1 MEWNPVLLTDSYKV
15 SHHAQYPPGT
25 TRIYSYFESRGGRFE
40 EVVFFGLQYL
50 LAEYLA
56 GAVVRREH
64 LDEAES
70 FLAAHLGDS
79 RIFHRAGW
87 EHVLA
92 RHGGR
97 LPLRV
102 RAVPEG
108 TVVPTRNVLLTVENT
123 DPACYWL
130 TSYVET
136 LLVQLWYGTTVA
148 TLSRELRKLLLGFLE
163 KTGTPAEIDQKLHDF
178 GFRGVS
184 SVESAAVGGAAHL
197 LSFSGTDNLAG
208 IRLAQRIYA
217 AAMPGLSIPAAEHT
231 TVIAWGA
238 ENEERAY
245 AHMLDTY
252 PRGTV
257 SVVSDSWDV
266 LRACRELWG
275 GRLRERVL
283 ARAGTL
289 VVRPDS
295 GDPPRTVLQVLETLG
310 QRFGAREN
318 PKGYRV
324 LPPQVRVIQGDGM
337 DYEQVERVLAT
348 LADHRWSADN
358 LVFGMGGA
366 LLQRLHRDTQRF
378 AFKCSWTE
386 VLGRGRD
393 VSKAPLTDPAKRSKP
408 GRLALVRTP
417 QGLATV
423 PESEAAGRDLLVE
436 VFRDG
441 ELLHR
446 DDFEALRARAREGLL
461 PA

>member
-1 MEWNPVLLTDSYKV
+1 VEWNPILLTDSYKA

-25 TRIYSYFESRGGRFE
+25 TRVYSYLESRGGRFD

-50 LAEYLA
+50 LHEYLA

-64 LDEAES
+64 VDEAEA
-70 FLAAHLGDS
+70 FFAAHLGQP

-97 LPLRV
+97 LPLAI

-108 TVVPTRNVLLTVENT
+108 TVVPTHNALLTVENT
-123 DPACYWL
+123 DPACFWL
-130 TSYVET
+130 TNYLET
-136 LLVQLWYGTTVA
+136 LLVQVWYGTTVA
-148 TLSRELRKLLLGFLE
+148 TLSRELRKLILRSLE
-163 KTGTPAEIDQKLHDF
+163 KTGTPAEIDARLHDF

-208 IRLAQRIYA
+208 VRLAQRIYA
-217 AAMPGLSIPAAEHT
+217 AETPGFSIPAAEHST
-231 TVIAWGA
+231 ITAWGP
-238 ENEERAY
+238 EHEERAY

-252 PRGTV
+252 PSGAV

-283 ARAGTL
+283 ARQGTL

-295 GDPPRTVLQVLETLG
+295 GDPVDTVLQVLEALG
-310 QRFGAREN
+310 QRFGAQVN
-318 PKGYRV
+318 AKGYRV
-324 LPPQVRVIQGDGM
+324 LPPQLRVIQGDAV
-337 DYEQVERVLAT
+337 DYEQAERILGT

-358 LVFGMGGA
+358 LLFGMGGA
-366 LLQRLHRDTQRF
+366 LLQKLHRDTQRF

-386 VLGRGRD
+386 AMGRGRD
-393 VSKAPLTDPAKRSKP
+393 VSKAPVTDPGKRSKA

-423 PESEAAGRDLLVE
+423 PEREAQGRDLLVPF
-436 VFRDG
+436 FRDG
-441 ELLHR
+441 ELLRR
-446 DDFEALRARAREGLL
+446 DRFDELRARAREGLV
-461 PA
+461 PG

>member
-1 MEWNPVLLTDSYKV
+1 VDWNPILLTDSYKA

-25 TRIYSYFESRGGRFE
+25 TRVYSYFESRGGRFD
-40 EVVFFGLQYL
+40 EVVFFGLQHL
-50 LAEYLA
+50 LLEYLA

-64 LDEAES
+64 VEEAHA
-70 FLAAHLGDS
+70 FFAAHLGQPG
-79 RIFHRAGW
+79 IFHRAGW

-97 LPLRV
+97 LPLSI

-108 TVVPTRNVLLTVENT
+108 TVVPTHNVLMTVENT
-123 DPACYWL
+123 DPACFWL
-130 TSYVET
+130 TNYVET
-136 LLVQLWYGTTVA
+136 LLVQVWYGTTVA
-148 TLSRELRKLLLGFLE
+148 TLSREMRKLLLGFLE
-163 KTGTPAEIDQKLHDF
+163 KTGTPAEIDPRLHDF

-184 SVESAAVGGAAHL
+184 SVESAGVGGAAHL

-208 IRLAQRIYA
+208 VRLAQRIYGA
-217 AAMPGLSIPAAEHT
+217 EMPGFSIPAAEHST
-231 TVIAWGA
+231 ITAWGL

-252 PRGTV
+252 PTGTV

-275 GRLRERVL
+275 ERLRERVL
-283 ARAGTL
+283 ARRGTL

-295 GDPPRTVLQVLETLG
+295 GDPARTVLQVLEALG
-310 QRFGAREN
+310 DRFGAREN
-318 PKGYRV
+318 EKGYRM
-324 LPPQVRVIQGDGM
+324 LPPQVRVIQGDAV
-337 DYEQVERVLAT
+337 DYEQAGRILAT

-366 LLQRLHRDTQRF
+366 LLQKLHRDTQRF
-378 AFKCSWTE
+378 ALKCSWIE
-386 VLGRGRD
+386 VGGQGRD
-393 VSKAPLTDPAKRSKP
+393 VSKAPSADPGKRSKA
-408 GRLALVRTP
+408 GRLALVHTP

-423 PESEAAGRDLLVE
+423 PEAEAQGRDVLVE

-441 ELLHR
+441 EVLRRHR
-446 DDFEALRARAREGLL
+446 FDEVRARAREGLS
-461 PA
+461 PR